1 MIRCIIVD
9 DELGNVEVLENML
22 ANFCTGITVIGT
34 ASNAEEAYSLIRE
47 KKPDLVFLDIEMPG
61 KNAFDL
67 IESLSPISFEIIFV
81 TAFEQYATRAFR
93 YSALDYLLK
102 PVGITE
108 LNEAVERARAR
119 VGIKNFQQRLDN
131 YFDVTQKKQPKIA
144 IQVND
149 GYSFYN
155 YNDIVFCSAVN
166 AYTDIHF
173 TDGSKIMSS
182 NNLKHFSDLLP
193 ADTFCRIHRSYLVNL
208 DHVVKYFNGRS
219 GSIQLSTGEVLEVA
233 QRKKDEL
240 LKRFSK

>member
-1 MIRCIIVD
+1 MIRSVIVD
-9 DELGNVEVLENML
+9 DESGNVEVLENML
-22 ANFCTGITVIGT
+22 TNFCTGITVAGT
-34 ASNAEEAYSLIRE
+34 ASNVEEAYALIQE
-47 KKPDLVFLDIEMPG
+47 KRPDLVFLDIEMPG

-67 IESLSPISFEIIFV
+67 VDRLSPISFEIIFV

-119 VGIKNFQQRLDN
+119 ISARNFQQRMDN
-131 YFDVTQKKQPKIA
+131 YFDFTQKKQPKIA

-155 YNDIVFCSAVN
+155 YNDIVFCTAIN
-166 AYTDIHF
+166 AYTEIHF
-173 TDGSKIMSS
+173 ADGSKIMSS
-182 NNLKHFSDLLP
+182 NNLKHFDDLLP
-193 ADTFCRIHRSYLVNL
+193 ADNFCRIHRSYLVNL
-208 DHVVKYFNGRS
+208 DHVVKYFSGRS
-219 GSIQLSTGEVLEVA
+219 GSIQLSTGDILEVA